1 MDTQIKITGYAR
13 LFLIKVPK
21 FIKELAKRNVILVDG
36 TNISE
41 QCREFVKKQKECTS
55 EKDNIKRIGP

>member
-13 LFLIKVPK
+13 LFFTKVPK
-21 FIKELAKRNVILVDG
+21 FMEELAKGNVILVDG

-41 QCREFVKKQKECTS
+41 QCREFIKKQKEYTS
-55 EKDNIKRIGP
+55 VKDNIKRIGP